1 MTTTKST
8 GPSRS
13 FWLAVTMLF
22 CSGFAASANL
32 VTYQIN
38 MGVQQQLGNFNP
50 GADRVLVSGNFSTPD
65 WITSIVLTNSTV
77 DTNIYQGTFNN
88 DMGTG
93 SFENHKF
100 IIDVGS
106 TGSALNWETGGN
118 RFFQVTAADQVL
130 PVVYFNNVTN
140 ANSLITT
147 QVTFSVNMGV
157 QIGLGNFNP
166 SSDFVYVAGDG
177 INNWV
182 VGASVLTN
190 SLADTNIWT
199 STFSLTNTTGNPVN
213 YKFIMNT
220 YASGTIWE
228 NNGVGPNGAQN
239 RQFTFPTTATNL
251 PVVYFNNITN
261 TSSLVATQVTF
272 KVNLAAQI
280 AQGTFDPGSGQVS
293 VAGDAINNWSP
304 IMSYLTQTVTNATV
318 WSGTFTVTNTVGGAV
333 NYKFVLNGGGT
344 WENNGVGP
352 NGANDR
358 QFIFTNIATVL
369 PDVYFN
375 NLGNLG
381 NSLTIG
387 QANGGQVTLNW
398 TAGPAIRL
406 QTNAALLGTWGDVP
420 GTTGASS
427 ATVST
432 GAGKTF
438 FRLIGP

>member
-1 MTTTKST
+1 MTTTKPTHS
-8 GPSRS
+8 SRS
-13 FWLAVTMLF
+13 FWLGIPLLL
-22 CSGFAASANL
+22 CSGFAVFANL

-65 WITSIVLTNSTV
+65 WITTIVLTNSTV
-77 DTNIYQGTFNN
+77 DTNVYEGTFNN
-88 DMGTG
+88 DIGTG

-118 RFFQVTAADQVL
+118 RFFQVTDADQVL
-130 PVVYFNNVTN
+130 AVVYFNNVTN

-147 QVTFSVNMGV
+147 QIAFSVNMGV
-157 QIGLGNFNP
+157 QISLGNFNP

-190 SLADTNIWT
+190 SLTDTNIWT

-220 YASGTIWE
+220 FANGTIWE

-239 RQFTFPTTATNL
+239 RQFTFPATATNL

-280 AQGTFDPGSGQVS
+280 AQGSFDPISGQVS

-304 IMSYLTQTVTNATV
+304 IMSYLTQTVTNSSV
-318 WSGTFTVTNTVGGAV
+318 WSGTFPITNTVGGAV

-358 QFIFTNIATVL
+358 QFIFTNMPTVL

-375 NLGNLG
+375 NLANLG
-381 NSLTIG
+381 NLTISPLS
-387 QANGGQVTLNW
+387 AGQVTVSW

-427 ATVST
+427 ATVGI